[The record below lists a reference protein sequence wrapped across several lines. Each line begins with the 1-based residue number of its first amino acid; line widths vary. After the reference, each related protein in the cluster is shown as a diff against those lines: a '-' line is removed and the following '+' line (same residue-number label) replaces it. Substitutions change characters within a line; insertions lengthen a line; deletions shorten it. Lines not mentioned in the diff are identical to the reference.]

1 MVLQCLAPVFCV
13 CKVAAFP
20 PDLWQTPYVFA
31 AQTEE
36 ECSLVCPQD
45 AVPAHTLAYEPGWR
59 GLKVQG
65 PLDFSLIGIL
75 AKLTAVLAEAGIS
88 VFAVST
94 FDTDY
99 LFIRLPQWQIAL
111 AALQKEGYRFA

>member
-31 AQTEE
+31 ARTGE

-45 AVPAHTLAYEPGWR
+45 AAPAHTLAFESGWR

-75 AKLTAVLAEAGIS
+75 AKLTAVLAHAQVS

-99 LFIRLPQWQIAL
+99 LFIREPQWQTAL
-111 AALQKEGYRFA
+111 EALEKEGYCFA

>member
-1 MVLQCLAPVFCV
+1 MILQCLEPVFCV
-13 CKVAAFP
+13 CKIEAFP
-20 PDLWQTPYVFA
+20 PDLWRTPYVFA
-31 AQTEE
+31 AQTGE
-36 ECSLVCPQD
+36 ECSLVCPQED
-45 AVPAHTLAYEPGWR
+45 VPAHTLAAEPGWR

-75 AKLTAVLAEAGIS
+75 AKLTAVLADAQVS

-99 LFIRLPQWQIAL
+99 LFIRLPQWQTAL
-111 AALQKEGYRFA
+111 DALQKEGYRLA